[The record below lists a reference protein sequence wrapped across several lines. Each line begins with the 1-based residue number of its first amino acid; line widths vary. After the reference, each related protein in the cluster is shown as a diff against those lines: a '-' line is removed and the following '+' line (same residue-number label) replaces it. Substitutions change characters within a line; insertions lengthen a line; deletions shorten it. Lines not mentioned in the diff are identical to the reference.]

1 MKKIVSVILFLC
13 LTFLFTSCG
22 KLTTTSDESN
32 TSLGNSNISSQSS
45 NTSSKVSNTSSKVSS
60 NKPQDVSVSSQ
71 TSSKPLGVET
81 VTEVYP
87 FKILPKNTT
96 PDSIKRVFEDKESGN
111 TIPYTLFIP
120 NNYSPSKKYPV
131 ILYLHGAGS
140 LGNDNSTQLIALSS
154 MFQHNGDIVSNAF
167 ILCPQTPE
175 WWNLDKNSPNNN
187 NGTLSSA
194 FRLLNTI
201 TEKYSCDK
209 NRIYLTGVSM
219 GGFATWSM
227 LERHGD
233 VFAAGVPIC
242 GGGNSYNGA
251 AFIDIPIKIYHG
263 TKDPT
268 VAFSRS
274 EDMYNAI
281 IKAGGKKVDFIRL
294 EGYDHNIWSHV
305 FSDRELFYWM
315 FSQNKANTSNS
326 SNEYIGMFSIRD
338 SKGKTIITDN
348 DVVETNYRY
357 AAPKSDKMIIELI
370 LTSDGRSKLSNAY
383 KSSKGSP
390 FTFYY
395 GTEKI
400 YSFTATE
407 ELKSNVFY
415 ITDVF
420 DSDNYYEFY
429 TLIRKRK

>member
-1 MKKIVSVILFLC
+1 MLYYTQGGDGLKKVISLLILLC
-13 LTFLFTSCG
+13 LILLITSCG
-22 KLTTTSDESN
+22 KSNTTSDELN
-32 TSLGNSNISSQSS
+32 TLSESS
-45 NTSSKVSNTSSKVSS
+45 NASSKVLSDNSKVASA
-60 NKPQDVSVSSQ
+60 NSQ
-71 TSSKPLGVET
+71 TSSEPLGVET
-81 VTEVYP
+81 VTKVYP
-87 FKILPKNTT
+87 FKIAATNTT
-96 PDSIKRVFEDKESGN
+96 PECIKKVFKDTQSGN
-111 TIPYTLFIP
+111 TIPYCLYIP

-140 LGNDNSTQLIALSS
+140 IGNDNSTQLIAISK
-154 MFQHNGDIVSNAF
+154 MFECNGDIVSNAF
-167 ILCPQTPE
+167 VICPQSPE
-175 WWNLDKNSPNNN
+175 WWSLDKSSNDN

-194 FRLLNTI
+194 LRLLNNI

-219 GGFATWSM
+219 GAFGTWSM

-233 VFAAGVPIC
+233 VFAAAVPIC

-263 TKDPT
+263 TKDTT

-305 FSDRELFYWM
+305 FSERELFCWM
-315 FSQNKANTSNS
+315 FSQSKANTSDS
-326 SNEYIGMFSIRD
+326 ANEYIGIFSIRD

-348 DVVETNYRY
+348 DVVETNYRRES
-357 AAPKSDKMIIELI
+357 KQNDKMIIELT
-370 LTSDGRSKLSNAY
+370 LTSDGRSRLSKAY
-383 KSSKGSP
+383 KSSKGKP

-429 TLIRKRK
+429 SLIRKRK